1 MAEHDAEH
9 DPRVTAGYRA
19 LDKENPPAALDA
31 AILAASRRAVGARP
45 TMAAARL
52 RRWALPISIAAVVVL
67 TMSLTLRVQLE
78 RSDLESAEPMP
89 GVSAVPPAP
98 QSRSADDKDAP
109 RGAALESKG
118 EMRATAKQN
127 QPADVRAKAKPA
139 AESPA
144 ALESAPSISS
154 AASVRGAGER
164 EQSAPARKAMK
175 TPPARTEAPQ
185 AAAPAAAARGFVQSP
200 PARPA
205 APAEAT
211 ATAPLGAAAVPGAS
225 RSDETTGRARQAP
238 AEADANV
245 GRAASRMAVEDRIQP
260 LAEKAGKADAD
271 LSPRDW
277 LERIARLRRDGRTQ
291 EADESLAAFRRRY
304 PDYEIPKE
312 LRDAVLGDTAR

>member
-19 LDKENPPAALDA
+19 LDKENPPEALDT

-45 TMAAARL
+45 MVAGARL

-78 RSDLESAEPMP
+78 RPDLESAESMP
-89 GVSAVPPAP
+89 SVSAVPPAP
-98 QSRSADDKDAP
+98 RSRSADDKDAP
-109 RGAALESKG
+109 RSAALESKE

-127 QPADVRAKAKPA
+127 RPADARAKAKPI

-144 ALESAPSISS
+144 ALESPP
-154 AASVRGAGER
+154 SVRGAGER
-164 EQSAPARKAMK
+164 EQSALARKAMK
-175 TPPARTEAPQ
+175 TPPARTESPPAAKRAP
-185 AAAPAAAARGFVQSP
+185 APAAAARPDV
-200 PARPA
+200 
-205 APAEAT
+205 AT
-211 ATAPLGAAAVPGAS
+211 GL
-225 RSDETTGRARQAP
+225 ARQAP

-260 LAEKAGKADAD
+260 LAEKAGKADVD

-291 EADESLAAFRRRY
+291 EADDSLAAFRRRY

-312 LRDAVLGDTAR
+312 LRDAVLGEAAR

>member
-19 LDKENPPAALDA
+19 LDKENPPAALDT

-45 TMAAARL
+45 TVAGARL
-52 RRWALPISIAAVVVL
+52 RRWALPISIAAVIVL

-89 GVSAVPPAP
+89 TVSAVPPVP

-109 RGAALESKG
+109 RSAALESKG
-118 EMRATAKQN
+118 EVRATAKQN
-127 QPADVRAKAKPA
+127 RPADVRAKAKPA

-144 ALESAPSISS
+144 ALESPL
-154 AASVRGAGER
+154 SVRGAGER
-164 EQSAPARKAMK
+164 EQSALARKAMK
-175 TPPARTEAPQ
+175 TPPARTEAPP
-185 AAAPAAAARGFVQSP
+185 AAKRAPAPAAAAGGFVQAP

-205 APAEAT
+205 ASAEST
-211 ATAPLGAAAVPGAS
+211 ATAPLGATAVPGAS
-225 RSDETTGRARQAP
+225 RPDETTGRARQMP
-238 AEADANV
+238 AEADANA
-245 GRAASRMAVEDRIQP
+245 GRAASRMALEDRVQP
-260 LAEKAGKADAD
+260 LAEQAGKADAD

-312 LRDAVLGDTAR
+312 LRDAVLGEAAR